1 MGSSES
7 PSLKDELAFFIV
19 RSPDAVQIL
28 VNELVTRPPFL
39 WTSIEIAS
47 LGWLTWME
55 KIMSG
60 QLIGARQRSLSK
72 SMCRDPG
79 SQTSQR
85 YFGHLVSLR
94 QGFMTLIGPQVSKPI
109 CVALSLVHNI
119 TGLLHHFADIRHT
132 PDTSLGWQRRISRS
146 ISLGDHYASE
156 LALFV
161 VGHWRS
167 RPMGFCVQN
176 LDDALK
182 ACDTADKEY
191 YIHQYNEADRQPPSR
206 RPPSSH
212 GR

>member
-55 KIMSG
+55 KFMSG
-60 QLIGARQRSLSK
+60 KLIGPRQRSLSK

-109 CVALSLVHNI
+109 CVALSFSPKHHWFTASFCRHQTHARYLAWLATADI
-119 TGLLHHFADIRHT
+119 SIDIARRPLRIGAGPIRRRPLEESTDGLLRAEF
-132 PDTSLGWQRRISRS
+132 G
-146 ISLGDHYASE
+146 
-156 LALFV
+156 
-161 VGHWRS
+161 
-167 RPMGFCVQN
+167 
-176 LDDALK
+176 
-182 ACDTADKEY
+182 
-191 YIHQYNEADRQPPSR
+191 
-206 RPPSSH
+206 
-212 GR
+212 